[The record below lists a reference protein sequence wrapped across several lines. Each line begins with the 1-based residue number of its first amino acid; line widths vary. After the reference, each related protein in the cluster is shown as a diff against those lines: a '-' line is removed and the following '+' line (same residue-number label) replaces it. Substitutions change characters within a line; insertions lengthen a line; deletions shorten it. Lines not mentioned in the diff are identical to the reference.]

1 MNDNQRLN
9 LKEEYKKREI
19 QELLDQLDRD
29 LVGLVPVKTRI
40 KEISALLPT
49 IRRSVD

>member
-40 KEISALLPT
+40 TAEP
-49 IRRSVD
+49 